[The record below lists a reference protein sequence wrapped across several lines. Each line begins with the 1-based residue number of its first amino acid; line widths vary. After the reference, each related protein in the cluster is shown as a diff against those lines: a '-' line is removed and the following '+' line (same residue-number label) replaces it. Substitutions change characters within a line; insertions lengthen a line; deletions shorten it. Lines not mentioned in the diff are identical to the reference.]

1 MSGSVEPTAGESP
14 LAQQAEHAGMDA
26 VTLQAEL
33 VIHRRESGSSVSSA
47 IAPPVTQTSA
57 EQQDLCSRRPA
68 STQSGRRAYRRVGAR
83 SPGNVSVTQCD
94 VAYKLPASG
103 GRERSQPALNCR
115 AHALTACAPT

>member
-14 LAQQAEHAGMDA
+14 FAQQAEHAGMDA

-57 EQQDLCSRRPA
+57 EQQDLRSRRPA
-68 STQSGRRAYRRVGAR
+68 STQSGRR
-83 SPGNVSVTQCD
+83 S
-94 VAYKLPASG
+94 
-103 GRERSQPALNCR
+103 
-115 AHALTACAPT
+115 